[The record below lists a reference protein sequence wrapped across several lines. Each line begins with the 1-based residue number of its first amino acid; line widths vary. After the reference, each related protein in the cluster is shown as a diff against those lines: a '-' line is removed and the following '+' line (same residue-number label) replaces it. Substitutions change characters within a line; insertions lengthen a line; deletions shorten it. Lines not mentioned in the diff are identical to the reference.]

1 MLLNQ
6 LLPCVRFINLRH
18 YYKDADYKGCFCLHV
33 QFTEVFSDY
42 LALDESLKL
51 KLKCRLIMVF
61 LSVGLTHFFRFN
73 ATGSLHLFFLPV
85 LRKYDNVGSS
95 QLSSWF
101 KLLNQ
106 CHDCWHYVGKK
117 LHVLL
122 SHSSISGNLWYL
134 KVAKCF
140 MLPAFS
146 AITVFTN
153 CCISLIKFMY

>member
-1 MLLNQ
+1 MLINQ
-6 LLPCVRFINLRH
+6 FLACVSIINLRH

-42 LALDESLKL
+42 PALDEALKL
-51 KLKCRLIMVF
+51 KLKWRLIMVF

-73 ATGSLHLFFLPV
+73 ATGSFHFFLPV
-85 LRKYDNVGSS
+85 PRKYDNVGSS

-106 CHDCWHYVGKK
+106 CHDRWHYVGKK
-117 LHVLL
+117 LHVIW
-122 SHSSISGNLWYL
+122 SRSAISGNLWYL
-134 KVAKCF
+134 KVAKCW

-146 AITVFTN
+146 AVTVFTN